1 MQVEDSRTPGL
12 FVERLARRLTCVD
25 ASATRFDEI
34 SPLWQKIKSL
44 AILKGLFIMWQYLE
58 PTLTII
64 FCYWPNFHSYKWPNT
79 EKKLSSSGHTCYCAV
94 DLNPGL
100 PAKAI

>member
-44 AILKGLFIMWQYLE
+44 AILKGLF
-58 PTLTII
+58 
-64 FCYWPNFHSYKWPNT
+64 SYNVAISRT
-79 EKKLSSSGHTCYCAV
+79 YFDNYFLLLAKLSFV
-94 DLNPGL
+94 
-100 PAKAI
+100 